1 MRYPSIRCPGPRI
14 DRRGFLRVGGG
25 LAIASPMAPLLV
37 RGASDQMRGSH
48 ARSCILVYL
57 LGGPPHLDMWDLKP
71 DAPAEI
77 RGPFQ
82 PIATE
87 TPGLKICEHLP
98 RLARLSN
105 QYAIVRSVSHHNH
118 NHTPMIYYSLTGR
131 DVEQPQ
137 MDNDVRPPERND
149 FPHLGA
155 VMAKARKGASA
166 LPGYVAIPQ
175 LAVRSSLEGEFKRAR
190 PAIRGGGGGFLGPL
204 FDPLCVDGDPG
215 RPEAVPAL
223 RRPEDISGEQQHRRA
238 QLLSLIESRRAA
250 SDDATSY
257 DTLREQAVLLTGS
270 AGGAADAFS
279 LEGEPPALRERYG
292 NHRFGRA
299 MLVARRLSEAGVA
312 MTAIHFNEMTI
323 CDGWDTHSKNFE
335 ALESEL
341 LPMVDLGLSAL
352 LTDLAERGRLDETLV
367 VVMGEFGRTPK
378 INAAA
383 GRDHWGSCQS
393 VVLAGGGIRG
403 GQVYGASDK
412 IGALPASHPVDPV
425 DVHATMYHCMGL
437 DPHLAMT
444 DNLGRTFELCTGS
457 VIKPLV

>member
-1 MRYPSIRCPGPRI
+1 
-14 DRRGFLRVGGG
+14 
-25 LAIASPMAPLLV
+25 
-37 RGASDQMRGSH
+37 
-48 ARSCILVYL
+48 
-57 LGGPPHLDMWDLKP
+57 
-71 DAPAEI
+71 
-77 RGPFQ
+77 
-82 PIATE
+82 
-87 TPGLKICEHLP
+87 
-98 RLARLSN
+98 
-105 QYAIVRSVSHHNH
+105 VRSVSHNNH

-137 MDNDVRPPERND
+137 MDNDVRPPGRND

-155 VMAKARKGASA
+155 VLAKAHGRSGA

-190 PAIRGGGGGFLGPL
+190 PALRGGGGGFLGPL

-223 RRPEDISGEQQHRRA
+223 RRPDYVSGEQHERRA

-250 SDDATSY
+250 SHDATSY
-257 DTLREQAVLLTGS
+257 DVLREQAVLLTGS
-270 AGGAADAFS
+270 AGGSADAFS
-279 LEGEPPALRERYG
+279 LDGEPPRLRERYG
-292 NHRFGRA
+292 SHRFGRA
-299 MLVARRLSEAGVA
+299 MLLARRLSEAGVA

-323 CDGWDTHSKNFE
+323 CDGWDTHSKNFA

-341 LPMVDLGLSAL
+341 LPMLDQGFSAL
-352 LTDLAERGRLDETLV
+352 LTDLAERGRLDQTLV

-403 GQVYGASDK
+403 GAVYGSSDK
-412 IGALPASHPVDPV
+412 IGAYPASHPVDPV
-425 DVHATMYHCMGL
+425 DVHATIYHCMGL
-437 DPHLAMT
+437 DPHVSMT
-444 DNLGRTFELCTGS
+444 DNLGRAFELCTGT
-457 VIKPLV
+457 VLKALV